1 MEEWASMLGWADMAR
16 WAEVVDEIEK
26 WVSNSLELL
35 NLI

>member
-1 MEEWASMLGWADMAR
+1 MEEWASMLGWADIAR
-16 WAEVVDEIEK
+16 WVEVVDEIEK